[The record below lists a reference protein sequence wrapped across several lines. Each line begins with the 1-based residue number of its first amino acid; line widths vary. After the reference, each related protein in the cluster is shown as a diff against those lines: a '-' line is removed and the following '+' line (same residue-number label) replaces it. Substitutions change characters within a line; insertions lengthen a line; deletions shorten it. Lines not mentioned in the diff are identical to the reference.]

1 MSGSL
6 FRGKVNAFAYAVS
19 GGRCQSPYPAIYQQ
33 QRRIH
38 TMCCCHEHK
47 NDDCGCGCMRI
58 YHLMDDGGECTDK
71 AILCRLDDMKKDEC
85 CKKQDEC
92 GCEKSMM
99 IAVTVTESPMAD
111 AAVTSRS
118 VPKSRIA
125 PSPIIPRSGAASK
138 PDGSPRPDGVI
149 HTQNNIRGVALKKR
163 RPKQKTP

>member
-1 MSGSL
+1 
-6 FRGKVNAFAYAVS
+6 
-19 GGRCQSPYPAIYQQ
+19 
-33 QRRIH
+33 
-38 TMCCCHEHK
+38 MCCCHEHK

-71 AILCRLDDMKKDEC
+71 AILCRLDDMKRTNAVKSRMTAAV
-85 CKKQDEC
+85 KK
-92 GCEKSMM
+92 STT

-149 HTQNNIRGVALKKR
+149 HTQTNIRGVALKKR
-163 RPKQKTP
+163 RPKQKM